1 MPPSRRGRIGR
12 GRSIGVAEHRTSTG
26 LTRSSS
32 ATFVAAWF
40 SALALVLTLVPTAA
54 FAQGTDDRVSAT
66 RSAIDA
72 AADRWFGAQQD
83 AAALD
88 AEIAEL
94 EQRIADLQT
103 KVVSVQEAATARAL
117 LIYKNA
123 SSSVP
128 IGGVVADDAMD
139 SARGA
144 ELMDHAN
151 EESLR
156 AIDALNAATED
167 LAAKR
172 DQLDARRD
180 EHEAVLADVA
190 SERNELDEQ
199 LAALRS
205 QAGKEAATTATTAGT
220 GAKSPRPTAPAIRP
234 ISARTN
240 APAPPVAI
248 VVAPAG
254 RGVSEHHDHPF
265 LVCTRA
271 RESNGNYS
279 AVSPA
284 GYYGAYQFA
293 PTTWNATAS
302 HAGRLDLVGVL
313 PSRASA
319 YDQDEMAWVL
329 YQWQGKGPWG
339 GRC

>member
-1 MPPSRRGRIGR
+1 MPRSRRGRFGR
-12 GRSIGVAEHRTSTG
+12 GRSIGVAEHRTNTG
-26 LTRSSS
+26 LTRSPS
-32 ATFVAAWF
+32 ATFVAALF

-54 FAQGTDDRVSAT
+54 FAQSTDDRVAAT
-66 RSAIDA
+66 RSSIDD

-83 AAALD
+83 AAELD
-88 AEIAEL
+88 AEIAAL
-94 EQRIADLQT
+94 EQRVADLQT
-103 KVVSVQEAATARAL
+103 KVASVQKTATARAL

-128 IGGVVADDAMD
+128 ISGVVGNSAMD

-151 EESLR
+151 GESLR

-172 DQLDARRD
+172 DEMDARRD
-180 EHEAVLADVA
+180 EHDAVLAEVA
-190 SERNELDEQ
+190 SERSALDEQ
-199 LAALRS
+199 LAALRA
-205 QAGKEAATTATTAGT
+205 QAGREEARATNANAR
-220 GAKSPRPTAPAIRP
+220 AKSPRPTAPAIRP
-234 ISARTN
+234 ISARTS
-240 APAPPVAI
+240 APAPSAAI

-254 RGVSEHHDHPF
+254 GGVSAHHDHPF

-271 RESNGNYS
+271 RESNGNYG

-313 PSRASA
+313 PSRAAA